1 MRLAD
6 SITAGGAKGH
16 WAGGWCQKPRVPPD
30 VSPTTG
36 YNARGGDLHCG
47 RVKAA
52 ARRRRA
58 LLTACLKPYWGKPA
72 LRNFRGGRGNEMD
85 GLMAVCHA
93 ARKGRY
99 TGSHWPNHARASALL
114 D

>member
-72 LRNFRGGRGNEMD
+72 VRNFRGGQ
-85 GLMAVCHA
+85 
-93 ARKGRY
+93 RKRSGWPDDRLPRCPK
-99 TGSHWPNHARASALL
+99 GQIHWKSLA
-114 D
+114 